1 MKTLKILWSYS
12 MKKKSYFLV
21 GLILLN
27 LAVITDLSGP
37 LVIRY
42 VIDDIIAPSGES
54 SLEAN
59 KLLVFL
65 SIFLIL
71 ALLTALFR
79 YFSFL
84 LLTVGANIVVKLI
97 RNELYTHVQKLPIRY
112 FDTVAAGKIVSRIT
126 NDTEQLRIFYVIS
139 VGQMLTNFSYLI
151 GIYIALFQLN
161 SFYALLS
168 FALIPIFLFWAII
181 YQKYAAP
188 VNKKI
193 RQLVGEINGK
203 LNETI
208 RGMTIIQAFQQEES
222 IEKEFDETNNKWFD
236 YSQKFVLLDS
246 IASYSFVEVIKS
258 FSLLLL
264 ILYFGR
270 SYLDESL
277 IVTVGVLYVFID
289 YTTRLFQ
296 PIQGIVSQWSYLQT
310 ALASA
315 ERVFDIVDLPVEV
328 ESKQDFESLKNKIV
342 FDQVYFSYK
351 KDDYVLKNIN
361 FKTKKGETT
370 ALIGH
375 TGSGKSSI
383 INLLFRFYDPD
394 KGAVYLDDYTTTS
407 ISRKS
412 IRKQMGIVLQDP
424 YLFKGTIASNITLN
438 DPTISREKVK
448 EAIKAVGGEVLL
460 RDMPLGIDEPVT
472 EKGSTLSSGQKQL
485 ISFARALA
493 FNPAILILDEA
504 TANIDTETEEL
515 IQNAMNV
522 VKEGRTTF
530 IIAHRL
536 STIQYADQILVMNK
550 GEIVERGDHAT
561 LLSLNGEYAK
571 MYKAQSEERA
581 TNDSLDF
588 ETINLK

>member
-1 MKTLKILWSYS
+1 MKTLKVLWSYS
-12 MKKKSYFLV
+12 MKKKSYFLT
-21 GLILLN
+21 GLGLLI

-42 VIDDIIAPSGES
+42 VIDDIITPSS
-54 SLEAN
+54 DSLLKADR
-59 KLLVFL
+59 LLLFLGVFL
-65 SIFLIL
+65 VL

-84 LLTVGANIVVKLI
+84 LLTIGANIVVKI
-97 RNELYTHVQKLPIRY
+97 MRNELFTHVQKLPIRY

-139 VGQMLTNFSYLI
+139 VGQMLTNFSYLV

-168 FALIPIFLFWAII
+168 FTLIPVFSIWAII

-188 VNKKI
+188 FNKKI

-208 RGMTIIQAFQQEES
+208 QGMTVIQVFQQEEA
-222 IEKEFDETNNKWFD
+222 IEKEFEETNDKWFD

-246 IASYSFVEVIKS
+246 IASYSFVEVIKN

-270 SYLDESL
+270 GFLNESL
-277 IVTVGVLYVFID
+277 LITVGVLYVFID
-289 YTTRLFQ
+289 YTVRLFQ

-315 ERVFDIVDLPVEV
+315 ERVFDIVDLPVET
-328 ESKQDFESLKNKIV
+328 ESEKDCGNLKKEIV
-342 FDQVYFSYK
+342 FKHVYFSYK
-351 KDDYVLKNIN
+351 KDDYVLKDIN

-394 KGAVYLDDYTTTS
+394 KGTVYLDEHPSTS

-412 IRKQMGIVLQDP
+412 LRKQMGIVLQDP

-438 DPTISREKVK
+438 DPTISREKV
-448 EAIKAVGGEVLL
+448 EETIKVIGGDVLL
-460 RDMPLGIDEPVT
+460 HDMPLGIDEPVT
-472 EKGSTLSSGQKQL
+472 DKGSTLSSGQKQL

-493 FNPAILILDEA
+493 FDPGILILDEA
-504 TANIDTETEEL
+504 TSNIDTETEEL

-550 GEIVERGDHAT
+550 GEIVERGNHDT

-571 MYKAQSEERA
+571 MYHTQSEDRA
-581 TNDSLDF
+581 SINSL
-588 ETINLK
+588 I

>member
-1 MKTLKILWSYS
+1 MKTVKMLWSYS
-12 MKKKSYFLV
+12 MKKKSYFIT
-21 GLILLN
+21 GLLL
-27 LAVITDLSGP
+27 LIIAVITDLSGP

-42 VIDDIIAPSGES
+42 VIDDIITPSSES
-54 SLEAN
+54 ALKADSL
-59 KLLVFL
+59 LLFL
-65 SIFLIL
+65 GIFLIL
-71 ALLTALFR
+71 ALLTAIFR
-79 YFSFL
+79 YLSFL
-84 LLTVGANIVVKLI
+84 LLTIGANIVVKTM
-97 RNELYTHVQKLPIRY
+97 RNELYAHVQKLPIRY
-112 FDTVAAGKIVSRIT
+112 FDTVAAGNIVSRIT

-168 FALIPIFLFWAII
+168 FALIPVFSFWAII

-188 VNKKI
+188 FNKKI

-208 RGMTIIQAFQQEES
+208 QGMTIIQVFQQEKAV
-222 IEKEFDETNNKWFD
+222 EKEFEETNDKWFD

-246 IASYSFVEVIKS
+246 IASYSFVEVIKN

-270 SYLDESL
+270 GYLNGSL
-277 IVTVGVLYVFID
+277 LVTVGVLYVFID

-315 ERVFDIVDLPVEV
+315 ERIFDIVDLPIEID
-328 ESKQDFESLKNKIV
+328 SKQNFDSLKNEIV
-342 FDQVYFSYK
+342 FDHVYFSYK
-351 KDDYVLKNIN
+351 EKEYVLKDIT
-361 FKTKKGETT
+361 FKAKKGETT

-394 KGAVYLDDYTTTS
+394 KGAVYLDDYATTTL
-407 ISRKS
+407 SRES
-412 IRKQMGIVLQDP
+412 LRKKMGIVLQDP

-438 DPTISREKVK
+438 DPAISREKVK
-448 EAIKAVGGEVLL
+448 EAIKAIGGEVLL

-472 EKGSTLSSGQKQL
+472 DKGSTLSSGQKQL
-485 ISFARALA
+485 VSFARALA
-493 FNPAILILDEA
+493 FNPEVLILDEA
-504 TANIDTETEEL
+504 TSNIDTETELL

-536 STIQYADQILVMNK
+536 STIQYADQILVLSK
-550 GEIVERGDHAT
+550 GQIVERGDHHT
-561 LLSLNGEYAK
+561 LLKLNGEYAK
-571 MYKAQSEERA
+571 MYQTQSTDKASERSEISK
-581 TNDSLDF
+581 ND
-588 ETINLK
+588 